1 MKMLY
6 YMGIDVGT
14 TGCKTVIFD
23 QDGSEYGEAYREY
36 PVICTMPHQ
45 AEQDAEQ
52 VFAML
57 IQTMSEAV
65 SKAGVRS
72 VEALSI
78 SVQGD
83 AVMPVDS
90 DYQLLHPVILG
101 MDYRPNEQC
110 MEYRK
115 EQDEWKLYEITGQ
128 PLHPI
133 NMMAKIMWFY
143 KKCPEI
149 AEKAYK
155 FITYGE
161 FILKRLGGEAVI
173 DDTMAS
179 RSMGYDILERCWS
192 EQILKTMCIPKEQ
205 LSDVCRSGAAAGK
218 MNRALAEQIGLK
230 NCPILIAGGH
240 DQPMG
245 AVGAGVIR
253 EGMAVDSTGTAEVL
267 STAYQEIKI
276 NRNMHDCF
284 YSCYFHAVP
293 NLYFSFAHMQT
304 GGILQRWYRDTFGY
318 KEAVEAEKL
327 GRNFYEYAQAK
338 CKNEPSSVLVLPHFN
353 GSGTPL
359 CDMDSKG
366 AIAGLTLSSTRHD
379 VLKGI
384 LDSLCYE
391 LRTNL
396 EAMQRSGIV
405 INELRAAGGGARSS
419 MWLQTKANILGT
431 VIKTMESKEA
441 GCLGAAVLAAAGT
454 GFYRSVEE
462 ACKKMVRTAERYEPE
477 PDMQKRYHE
486 KYEVYLELYG
496 SLKAINRRLG

>member
-1 MKMLY
+1 MEKLY

-23 QDGSEYGEAYREY
+23 QEGNAFGESYREY
-36 PVICTMPHQ
+36 PVICTLPRQ
-45 AEQDAEQ
+45 AEQDAEL
-52 VFAML
+52 VFTL
-57 IQTMSEAV
+57 LVQTMSEAV
-65 SKAGVRS
+65 SKADVRS

-90 DYQLLHPVILG
+90 DYKVLRPVILG

-110 MEYRK
+110 VEYGK
-115 EQDEWKLYEITGQ
+115 NQDEWKLYEITGQ

-143 KKCPEI
+143 KEMPQI
-149 AEKAYK
+149 AERTYK
-155 FITYGE
+155 FITYAE
-161 FILKRLGGEAVI
+161 FILQRLGGSAVI

-179 RSMGYDILERCWS
+179 RSMGYDIAKRCWS
-192 EQILKTMCIPKEQ
+192 EEILKTMRIPKDQ
-205 LSDVCRSGAAAGK
+205 LSEVCQSGTPVGK
-218 MNRALAEQIGLK
+218 MDRILAERIGLK
-230 NCPILIAGGH
+230 NCPVLIAGGH
-240 DQPMG
+240 DQPLG
-245 AVGAGVIR
+245 AVGAGVIH

-267 STAYQEIKI
+267 STTYKDIRI
-276 NRNMHDCF
+276 SRNMYDCF

-293 NLYFSFAHMQT
+293 HMYFSFAHMQT

-318 KEAVEAEKL
+318 QEEEEAKKL
-327 GRNFYEYAQAK
+327 GRNFYEYAHTK
-338 CKNEPSSVLVLPHFN
+338 CEPKPSSVLALPHFN

-366 AIAGLTLSSTRHD
+366 AIVGLTLSTTRHD

-396 EAMQRSGIV
+396 DAMQKSGII
-405 INELRAAGGGARSS
+405 INELRAVGGGARSP

-454 GFYRSVEE
+454 GFYHSVEE
-462 ACKKMVRTAERYEPE
+462 ACGKMTRTAGRYEPE
-477 PDMQKRYHE
+477 PEMQKRYNE
-486 KYEVYLELYG
+486 KYEVFLELYG
-496 SLKAINRRLG
+496 SLKEINRRL